1 MNNDL
6 LKVLLKRI
14 LSSLV
19 VMFLL
24 ISFMFVLLRLAPGDP
39 SDKFISPQMSP
50 ELATKVKE
58 SFNLNASV
66 AAQYES
72 FLINVVQGDLGIS
85 YSYRMPVISVIGEY
99 LPFTIIFA
107 LLSFIFQLT
116 LAFFLA
122 LLSVRKLD
130 GFVDRTISKLSLVV
144 YAIPSFVIGISLILV
159 FSVYFRIFP
168 SSGLASFDS
177 ASFSFFQKLGDYAGH
192 MVLPLITLS
201 LGGTAVF
208 YKYLRD
214 NIVEI
219 YNKPFVL
226 NLRANGVSE
235 RKITIRHIIPN
246 AIGPLISVAG
256 VELGVLF
263 GGALITEVIFS
274 LPGMG
279 RLTMNAILSR
289 DYPLVIGC
297 TFIAGML
304 VIISNF
310 AADLLKAKIDKRLI
324 KDMLN

>member
-1 MNNDL
+1 
-6 LKVLLKRI
+6 
-14 LSSLV
+14 
-19 VMFLL
+19 
-24 ISFMFVLLRLAPGDP
+24 
-39 SDKFISPQMSP
+39 
-50 ELATKVKE
+50 
-58 SFNLNASV
+58 
-66 AAQYES
+66 
-72 FLINVVQGDLGIS
+72 
-85 YSYRMPVISVIGEY
+85 MPVISVIGEY

>member
-1 MNNDL
+1 MNNEL
-6 LKVLLKRI
+6 LKVLLKRV
-14 LSSLV
+14 LSSLFI
-19 VMFLL
+19 MFLL
-24 ISFMFVLLRLAPGDP
+24 ISFMFVLLRLSPGDP
-39 SDKFISPQMSP
+39 TDKFISPQMSP
-50 ELATKVKE
+50 ELAAKVKE

-66 AAQYES
+66 ASQYES

-85 YSYRMPVISVIGEY
+85 YTYRMPVISVIRDY

-107 LLSFIFQLT
+107 LLSFIFQIS
-116 LAFFLA
+116 LAFLLA

-130 GFVDRTISKLSLVV
+130 GFVDRAISKLSLVV

-177 ASFSFFQKLGDYAGH
+177 ASFSFFQKLSDYAGH

-279 RLTMNAILSR
+279 RLTINAILSR

-297 TFIAGML
+297 TFVAGML

-310 AADLLKAKIDKRLI
+310 AADLLKTKIDKRLI

>member
-6 LKVLLKRI
+6 LKVLLKRV
-14 LSSLV
+14 LSSLFI
-19 VMFLL
+19 MFLL
-24 ISFMFVLLRLAPGDP
+24 ISFMFVLLRLSPGGP
-39 SDKFISPQMSP
+39 TDKFISPQMSP
-50 ELATKVKE
+50 ELAAKVKE

-66 AAQYES
+66 ASQYES
-72 FLINVVQGDLGIS
+72 FLINVVQGDFGIS
-85 YSYRMPVISVIGEY
+85 YTYRTPVISVIGDY

-107 LLSFIFQLT
+107 LLSFIFQIS
-116 LAFFLA
+116 LAFLLA

-144 YAIPSFVIGISLILV
+144 YAIPSFVIGISLIMV

-177 ASFSFFQKLGDYAGH
+177 ASFSFFQKLGDFAGH

-235 RKITIRHIIPN
+235 RKITMRHIIPN

-279 RLTMNAILSR
+279 RLTINAILSR

-297 TFIAGML
+297 TFVAGML

-310 AADLLKAKIDKRLI
+310 AADLLKTKIDKRLI